1 MLSKYSNIYD
11 IYNVLEK
18 INNYSKVMSQK
29 KDNVSI
35 MIEVYKYLKENL
47 LLFYSDGRIN
57 DYYSR
62 VIALIMTCEAK
73 LPKTFI
79 TESNPVFD
87 YYKEDHIN
95 MNEKDNIILEKIV
108 LLTRKELLKHH
119 STLNPNEAIKKMCF
133 TNDCCKSSNI
143 VKRICDDNDIK
154 NYVIKIDP
162 GFSDKDKLCNG
173 NGFHYFNII
182 KLNKKYYLID
192 CTYRQF
198 FKTKGNFLEK
208 IGLLNMQMCL
218 PGTFIL
224 MNEERMKVANKLLK
238 DGWIELDEKILK
250 TYLDSFAISYR
261 NGLYYE
267 KTHDYSYETN
277 YTPEDYI
284 NFLKEKDNQI
294 NHEGREVLGYQK
306 RL

>member
-1 MLSKYSNIYD
+1 MLNKYINIYE

-18 INNYSKVMSQK
+18 INKYSEIMDQQ
-29 KDNVSI
+29 KDNVST

-47 LLFYSDGRIN
+47 LLFYNDGRIN
-57 DYYSR
+57 NYYGR
-62 VIALIMTCEAK
+62 VIALIITCEAK

-79 TESNPVFD
+79 TESNPIFD
-87 YYKEDHIN
+87 YYKD
-95 MNEKDNIILEKIV
+95 DNISINETENSILEKIV
-108 LLTRKELLKHH
+108 LLTRKELLRWR
-119 STLNPNEAIKKMCF
+119 SVLNPNEAIKKMCF

-143 VKRICDDNDIK
+143 VKRICDDNNIEAYTIEI
-154 NYVIKIDP
+154 NP
-162 GFSDKDKLCNG
+162 GFSKESKLCNG
-173 NGFHYFNII
+173 NGFHFFNIV

-224 MNEERMKVANKLLK
+224 MNEERIKVANKLLK

-261 NGLYYE
+261 NGLYYK
-267 KTHDYSYETN
+267 KTNDYSYETN

-284 NFLKEKDNQI
+284 NFLEEKDNQI

-306 RL
+306 RP